1 MLQHTHVSNG
11 NVKKRNY
18 ICINKQQTTES
29 HAYIYLILPLLKRDC
44 RFRTPFNEM
53 ILMTLNLK

>member
-44 RFRTPFNEM
+44 RFGTPF
-53 ILMTLNLK
+53 